1 MRTADGDEEQRPEAA
16 AGPASRPAEGP
27 LGAGTRDPE
36 AAAAAANPEAETP
49 ELVEDEPLPPARQMP
64 LGIVVARILIV
75 SGLGFA
81 AALGVFFLVGG
92 LWVLGLIGLGVSLVF
107 LFLMFAVERGAE

>member
-1 MRTADGDEEQRPEAA
+1 MRTADGDEEQRSEAA

-27 LGAGTRDPE
+27 LGAGARDPE
-36 AAAAAANPEAETP
+36 AAARHAEAEAA
-49 ELVEDEPLPPARQMP
+49 ELGEDEPLPPARQMP

-92 LWVLGLIGLGVSLVF
+92 LWVLGLIGLGVALVF
-107 LFLMFAVERGAE
+107 LCLMFAVERGAE

>member
-1 MRTADGDEEQRPEAA
+1 VRTTDGDEEQRPEAA

-27 LGAGTRDPE
+27 LGARARDPKAAPSDPE
-36 AAAAAANPEAETP
+36 AEAP
-49 ELVEDEPLPPARQMP
+49 QLGEDEPLPAARQMP

-92 LWVLGLIGLGVSLVF
+92 LWLYGLIGIGVALVF